1 MENHKDG
8 KSENE
13 ESHYTSTD
21 DNTDANNAKLVK
33 DDGLLGETA
42 DQGETDTDS
51 GGLAG
56 NAAGNSDAEDQ

>member
-1 MENHKDG
+1 MENHEEG

-13 ESHYTSTD
+13 ESHYSSID
-21 DNTDANNAKLVK
+21 ANTDTNKAKLVK
-33 DDGLLGETA
+33 DDGLGQTA

-56 NAAGNSDAEDQ
+56 NADGNSDAEDQ